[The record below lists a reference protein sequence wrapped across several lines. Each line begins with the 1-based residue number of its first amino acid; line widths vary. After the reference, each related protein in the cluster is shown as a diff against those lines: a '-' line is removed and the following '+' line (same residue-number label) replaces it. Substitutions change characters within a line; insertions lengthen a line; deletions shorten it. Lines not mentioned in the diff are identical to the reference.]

1 MKLYLIWLAALCSA
15 FCWTSC
21 SMGNAEDSS
30 AQKSESNPLEVT
42 AIIAESSASD
52 LVLNAT
58 GDVIADEE
66 VDLTSEVAGRIT
78 SISFKEGSEVSKG
91 ALLVKLNDNDLQAS
105 IRKAKHEK
113 DLIEDQVERQRQLLD
128 IKGISQQEF
137 DVVENSLLVKESE
150 IALLQAQIA
159 KTEVR
164 APFSGIIGLRNVSV
178 GANITPSTVIASLQ
192 SLKPVKIDFSIPEE
206 YASEIKLGQKATLN
220 VASVDEELEAE
231 IYAIEPR
238 IDMASRTLQIR
249 AIYPNKDRS
258 LRPGAFANV
267 KLRLSNSEEVIEI
280 PANALLPALKGANVL
295 ILRNGEVAEQ
305 NIGVGQRFENTV
317 QVVRG
322 ISPGDTVLTSGMMK
336 LKPGMKP
343 DIKMVSFEVDEN
355 KKSKP
360 VS

>member
-267 KLRLSNSEEVIEI
+267 KLRLSNSEEVI
-280 PANALLPALKGANVL
+280 
-295 ILRNGEVAEQ
+295 
-305 NIGVGQRFENTV
+305 
-317 QVVRG
+317 
-322 ISPGDTVLTSGMMK
+322 
-336 LKPGMKP
+336 
-343 DIKMVSFEVDEN
+343 
-355 KKSKP
+355 
-360 VS
+360 

>member
-1 MKLYLIWLAALCSA
+1 MQRILLDGCS
-15 FCWTSC
+15 S
-21 SMGNAEDSS
+21 GNAGDSPS
-30 AQKSESNPLEVT
+30 QNAESEPLEVT
-42 AIIAESSASD
+42 AIIAKGSTSD
-52 LVLNAT
+52 IVLNTT

-78 SISFKEGSEVSKG
+78 SIGFKEGSRVSKG

-105 IRKAKHEK
+105 LRKAKHEK
-113 DLIEDQVERQRQLLD
+113 DLIEDQVDRQRQLLE
-128 IKGISQQEF
+128 IKGVSQQEF

-150 IALLQAQIA
+150 IALLQAQLD
-159 KTEVR
+159 KTEIR
-164 APFSGIIGLRNVSV
+164 APFSGIIGLRYVSL
-178 GANITPSTVIASLQ
+178 GANITPSTLIASLQ

-206 YASEIKLGQKATLN
+206 YAPEIKPGQKVSLQVVSAG
-220 VASVDEELEAE
+220 EELEAE

-249 AIYPNKDRS
+249 AVYANDDRL

-280 PANALLPALKGANVL
+280 PANALLPALKGANVFVL
-295 ILRNGEVAEQ
+295 KNGKVEEQ
-305 NIGVGQRFENTV
+305 SIGVGQRFENTV

-355 KKSKP
+355 KKPKS

>member
-1 MKLYLIWLAALCSA
+1 MKLHFILLAVLCST
-15 FCWTSC
+15 FCWTGC
-21 SMGNAEDSS
+21 SSGSAGDSPAQNAES
-30 AQKSESNPLEVT
+30 KPLEVT
-42 AIIAESSASD
+42 AIIAEGSASD
-52 LVLNAT
+52 IVLNTT

-78 SISFKEGSEVSKG
+78 SIGFKEGSRVSKG

-105 IRKAKHEK
+105 LRKAKHEK
-113 DLIEDQVERQRQLLD
+113 DLIEDQVDRQRQLLE
-128 IKGISQQEF
+128 IKGVSQQEF

-150 IALLQAQIA
+150 IALLQAQLD
-159 KTEVR
+159 KTEIR
-164 APFSGIIGLRNVSV
+164 APFSGIIGLRYVSV
-178 GANITPSTVIASLQ
+178 GANITPSTLIASLQ

-206 YASEIKLGQKATLN
+206 YAPEIKPGQKVSLQ
-220 VASVDEELEAE
+220 VASVGEELEAE

-249 AIYPNKDRS
+249 AVYPNEDQL

-295 ILRNGEVAEQ
+295 VLKNGEVAEQ
-305 NIGVGQRFENTV
+305 NIGIGQRFENTV

-322 ISPGDTVLTSGMMK
+322 ISPGDTVITSGMMK

-343 DIKMVSFEVDEN
+343 DVKMVSFEVDEN
-355 KKSKP
+355 KKPKSI
-360 VS
+360 S